1 MWNYET
7 KNTEQE
13 KKWSNKSF
21 FFEMISQLDVPGHE
35 GSEVGRASFGR
46 KRNSPKMDSGVVII
60 KR

>member
-1 MWNYET
+1 MV
-7 KNTEQE
+7 KQ
-13 KKWSNKSF
+13 KF
-21 FFEMISQLDVPGHE
+21 FFEMISQLDVPRHE